1 MRKYFITSP
10 PYDISTDGSV
20 VKITDIQ
27 TFMLIM
33 MIIVVSIEIG
43 YILWRRKK
51 RESEM
56 RLKKKQKGETLS
68 EKAHNLIIT
77 TESISSTLAGQGVAT
92 FDADSLLKEAKN
104 FRARGDYS
112 AAIERAETAKLA
124 LLRAKREH
132 TVSGTVQP
140 VPDRSEPVM
149 SQVMAPEAEDIEMD
163 PAPGES
169 ANLGK
174 LPDNYMQAKFMIS
187 TIKDQ
192 LDEKGME
199 DGEGGSSE
207 NEAVSFFKKA
217 KKYFKNEEYSKAL
230 SSAIKAERLLDSE
243 ALDLI
248 GEEEIVHRADVEV
261 EEMACPSCEAEVTH
275 EDAFCR
281 KCGEKLEFQTLCPNC
296 EAEIHPD
303 DQFCRK
309 CGQQLSDTDQ

>member
-1 MRKYFITSP
+1 MRKYFITTA
-10 PYDISTDGSV
+10 PYKISINGSV
-20 VKITDIQ
+20 IDIDDIQ
-27 TFMLIM
+27 IMMLIM

-56 RLKKKQKGETLS
+56 RFKKKQKGETLS

-77 TESISSTLAGQGVAT
+77 TESISSTLAAQGVAT
-92 FDADSLLKEAKN
+92 FNADSLLKEAKDY
-104 FRARGDYS
+104 RARGDYS

-132 TVSGTVQP
+132 TVPGTVQP
-140 VPDRSEPVM
+140 VPDPSETEM
-149 SQVMAPEAEDIEMD
+149 SPVMAPETEDIEMAH
-163 PAPGES
+163 APGES
-169 ANLGK
+169 VDKSK

-199 DGEGGSSE
+199 DGEGGSSKK
-207 NEAVSFFKKA
+207 EAVSFFKKA

-230 SSAIKAERLLDSE
+230 SYAIKAERLLDTE
-243 ALDLI
+243 TLGLI
-248 GEEEIVHRADVEV
+248 GEEEIVHRDDVEV
-261 EEMACPSCEAEVTH
+261 EEMTCPSCEDEVTL

-296 EAEIHPD
+296 EAEINSD

-309 CGQQLSDTDQ
+309 CGQHLSDTDQ